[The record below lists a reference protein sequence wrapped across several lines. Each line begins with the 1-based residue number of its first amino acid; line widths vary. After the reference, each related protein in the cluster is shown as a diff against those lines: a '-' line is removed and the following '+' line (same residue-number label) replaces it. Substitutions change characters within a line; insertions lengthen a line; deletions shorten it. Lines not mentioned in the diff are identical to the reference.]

1 MIYMA
6 SYVALGALAT
16 SDDLLPA
23 RHFQRKKQL
32 IGHSA
37 ASAFLIAGSIVV
49 AVQPQAA
56 IFVTIMAFMNVYV
69 NYQPAYWCLLLETND
84 IQTTVLA
91 LDNRQLYHVAKG
103 EL

>member
-1 MIYMA
+1 MIIYTA
-6 SYVALGALAT
+6 SYSALGALAT

-56 IFVTIMAFMNVYV
+56 IFVSIMAFMNVYV
-69 NYQPAYWCLLLETND
+69 TVPDYLL
-84 IQTTVLA
+84 V
-91 LDNRQLYHVAKG
+91 VAG
-103 EL
+103 RN

>member
-1 MIYMA
+1 MMIYMA
-6 SYVALGALAT
+6 SYVTLGALAT

-37 ASAFLIAGSIVV
+37 ASAFLIAGSIFV

-56 IFVTIMAFMNVYV
+56 ILVTLMAFMNVYV
-69 NYQPAYWCLLLETND
+69 TLPDYLLVFVPPN
-84 IQTTVLA
+84 
-91 LDNRQLYHVAKG
+91 
-103 EL
+103 